1 MRKIEVFCGLVAG
14 LLGLSALVVW
24 VVSLPINVAML
35 AGINSTITPSTLRAV
50 AGGNS
55 VFIYMSLL
63 AVFSVMVAIGA
74 LFHALLGSQ
83 MGRFLLWVACGFLC
97 LGTICAFGLGI
108 LYWPSAIMSF
118 ICASAAAMESR
129 LPRFPTHTRV

>member
-1 MRKIEVFCGLVAG
+1 MRKIELFCGFAAG
-14 LLGLSALVVW
+14 LFGLGALVVW
-24 VVSLPINVAML
+24 IVSLPINVAML
-35 AGINSTITPSTLRAV
+35 AGINSTITPSTMRAV
-50 AGGNS
+50 AWGNS
-55 VFIYMSLL
+55 AFIYMSLL
-63 AVFSVMVAIGA
+63 AVLGVMVAIGA
-74 LFHALLGSQ
+74 LFHTLIGSQ

-129 LPRFPTHTRV
+129 LPRFPSHARV